1 MDSKRF
7 KIDVK
12 KFKDV
17 LKTITI
23 DKWLLMGAA
32 GVVLVLC
39 SESCQGSAATDNA
52 ENQEKDNNI
61 VQSEHGDDIT
71 AIYNNQDDYAE
82 LLESRLEEMLSS
94 LNGVGN
100 VKVMITLKN
109 TATKEVLKEEPY
121 TENIV
126 REVDGAGG
134 SRDTSEKSQDY
145 RVIYE
150 SDAEGNSIPFII
162 SEESPKVEGVAVIAD
177 GGDSPVIK
185 EKITNIIKAL
195 FDIEINKI
203 AVGK

>member
-7 KIDVK
+7 KFDVK

-17 LKTITI
+17 IKTITI

-32 GVVLVLC
+32 GVVLILC
-39 SESCQGSAATDNA
+39 SESCQGSASTDNVN
-52 ENQEKDNNI
+52 NQKNGNNTA
-61 VQSEHGDDIT
+61 QSEYEKNDTIE
-71 AIYNNQDDYAE
+71 YNSQDDYVE
-82 LLESRLEEMLSS
+82 LLENRLEDMLTSVE
-94 LNGVGN
+94 GVGN

-121 TENIV
+121 TENIIK
-126 REVDGAGG
+126 EEDGDGG

-150 SDAEGNSIPFII
+150 SDSEGNSIPFII
-162 SEESPKVEGVAVIAD
+162 SEASPKVEGVAVIAD
-177 GGDSPVIK
+177 GGDSPIIK